1 MVQAAEARRSST
13 ARCVACSRGCMP
25 CQIHEEPPPE
35 RMRETYSE
43 RQKLNLNLNL
53 DRVPAVAASRQQES
67 EVRTRLHHSAP
78 RPPSVPGHRAP
89 EGDSN
94 IRVGNDGSAFD
105 SHSPRESVTDDYTHT
120 HTRESATGTI
130 PPFQR
135 AEGGPRSDVR
145 LGAAG
150 GVGYGWADRRGGGGG
165 SAGSVRVQLDI
176 VCSDTQSSGSSLAT
190 DISAQIAHALQVSR
204 SRVSVRICEQYRGR
218 LSLEVCFWSL
228 SAGAIGP
235 TASGLASMMMQQ
247 AFTRTSPLRSQP
259 LLRELVGAN
268 ILLGGATPDL
278 GSVQHMPDPRIPAQG
293 GRVIPGGHDVVHSA
307 HEPGTPP
314 SRIAPIFSPPMPS
327 PRTLLQVRFILV

>member
-1 MVQAAEARRSST
+1 M
-13 ARCVACSRGCMP
+13 
-25 CQIHEEPPPE
+25 
-35 RMRETYSE
+35 
-43 RQKLNLNLNL
+43 
-53 DRVPAVAASRQQES
+53 
-67 EVRTRLHHSAP
+67 TRLHRSGPHTQP
-78 RPPSVPGHRAP
+78 VNWQRAP

-145 LGAAG
+145 GGAG
-150 GVGYGWADRRGGGGG
+150 RGVVYGWADRRGGGGG

-218 LSLEVCFWSL
+218 LSLEVCFWDGL
-228 SAGAIGP
+228 SAGAFEL

-247 AFTRTSPLRSQP
+247 AFTRTSSLRSQP

-268 ILLGGATPDL
+268 ILLGEATVTQQIGTAQL
-278 GSVQHMPDPRIPAQG
+278 MPDPRIPAQG
-293 GRVIPGGHDVVHSA
+293 GHAMQGGRDMPGGRYVEHNA
-307 HEPGTPP
+307 QKPGNPP
-314 SRIAPIFSPPMPS
+314 SRIAPVLEPPMPS
-327 PRTLLQVRFILV
+327 PRTLLQVSLIWFRAAKLKLFFHRQKREKERERGESLGERELRGGEREREFMSNENSNSQNRIFYCALMR